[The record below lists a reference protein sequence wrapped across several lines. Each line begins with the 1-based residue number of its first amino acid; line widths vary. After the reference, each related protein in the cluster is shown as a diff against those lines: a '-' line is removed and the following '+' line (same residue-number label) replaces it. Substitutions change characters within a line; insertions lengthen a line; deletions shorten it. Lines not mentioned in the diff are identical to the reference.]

1 MLGCISE
8 NCEKHLTCKRYV
20 LNLPRYEA
28 HTLEGLPSFGSG
40 SCSNEGYD
48 IDYWCGPL
56 GNYKMYV
63 EVEEND
69 SLCAK

>member
-8 NCEKHLTCKRYV
+8 NCENHLTCKRYME
-20 LNLPRYEA
+20 NLPRYET
-28 HTLEGLPSFGSG
+28 HTLEGLLSFGSG

-56 GNYKMYV
+56 GNYKMYI

-69 SLCAK
+69 CMCTK

>member
-8 NCEKHLTCKRYV
+8 NCEKHSTCKRYV
-20 LNLPRYEA
+20 LNLPRYET
-28 HTLEGLPSFGSG
+28 HTLEELLSFGSG
-40 SCSNEGYD
+40 RCSTEGCN

-69 SLCAK
+69 SLRTE